1 MSLIKVKGSSIDG
14 ALAAVDGSALTGIS
28 STSFGFWSTT
38 GFKATRHSGNH
49 TFNDA
54 TVTTLALSNE
64 DYDNG
69 NNYNTSTYKYVVP
82 STGQYFF
89 IFNVAMEAGVDN
101 EGKEWNAGIYIGSA
115 SDPKLRTN
123 FNIKNSRFRKMNLCN
138 SGTLPLNQNDEL
150 IMKVYCDRSDNNQ
163 PFWQGGQTP
172 IMTYWEGWRIN

>member
-1 MSLIKVKGSSIDG
+1 MPFTKLLPSSID
-14 ALAAVDGSALTGIS
+14 LAQDFGFTGTVTGVS

-101 EGKEWNAGIYIGSA
+101 EGKEWNAGIYVGSA

-123 FNIKNSRFRKMNLCN
+123 FNSKNSRFRKMNLCN